1 MQDIERDLHQFV
13 IDTFLFGSN
22 DGGLSADDSFLE
34 KGLVDSMGILAL
46 VSHVEERYGIRVDDT
61 ELIPE
66 NWDSV
71 GRIAKFIASKTGAP
85 VAETQASC
93 AD

>member
-1 MQDIERDLHQFV
+1 MQDIEQDLHQFV
-13 IDTFLFGSN
+13 VDTFLFGTD
-22 DGGLSADDSFLE
+22 DGGLSANDSFLE

-46 VSHVEERYGIRVDDT
+46 VSHVEERYGIRVEDT

-71 GRIAKFIASKTGAP
+71 GRIAKFIVSKAGST
-85 VAETQASC
+85 VTETQASC

>member
-1 MQDIERDLHQFV
+1 MQDIQQDLRQFV
-13 IDTFLFGSN
+13 IDTFLFGAD

-34 KGLVDSMGILAL
+34 KGLVDSMGILTL
-46 VSHVEERYGIRVDDT
+46 VSHVEERYRIRVDDA

-71 GRIAKFIASKTGAP
+71 GRIAKFIASKAGSP
-85 VAETQASC
+85 IAERESSF

>member
-1 MQDIERDLHQFV
+1 MQDIEHDLHQFV
-13 IDTFLFGSN
+13 VDTFLFGSDDN
-22 DGGLSADDSFLE
+22 GLSADDSFLE

-66 NWDSV
+66 NWDSI
-71 GRIAKFIASKTGAP
+71 GRISKFIVSKADSRIP
-85 VAETQASC
+85 EAEASC
-93 AD
+93 TD

>member
-1 MQDIERDLHQFV
+1 
-13 IDTFLFGSN
+13 LFGAD

-34 KGLVDSMGILAL
+34 KGLVDSMGILTL
-46 VSHVEERYGIRVDDT
+46 VSHVEERYRIRVDDA

-71 GRIAKFIASKTGAP
+71 GRIAKYIASKSGSP
-85 VAETQASC
+85 IAERESSY

>member
-1 MQDIERDLHQFV
+1 MQDIQQDLRQFV
-13 IDTFLFGSN
+13 IDTFLFGTD
-22 DGGLSADDSFLE
+22 DGLLADDSFLE
-34 KGLVDSMGILAL
+34 KGLVDSMGILTL
-46 VSHVEERYGIRVDDT
+46 VSHVEERYRIQVDDT

-71 GRIAKFIASKTGAP
+71 GRIAKYIASKSGSA
-85 VAETQASC
+85 ATQPESSY